1 MGDRTQGFLEI
12 IGGSDTFRQAAYAA
26 LHKYD
31 EYDFPADRMLDD
43 YSGEYLDE
51 VALDWAD
58 ELAERLGAV
67 VDATPVH
74 ERPAWIQVITDAVY
88 EWHGDHYRWLPDLGW
103 HHVAVGNDGN
113 PAIGVDGVAAWLE
126 LPLGEAT
133 EAFAQFLGTAWVK
146 PEVTA

>member
-1 MGDRTQGFLEI
+1 MGDYTRGFLEI

-26 LHKYD
+26 LHAYD
-31 EYDFPADRMLDD
+31 EYDFPADRDLDY
-43 YSGEYLDE
+43 YSGEWLDE

-58 ELAERLGAV
+58 EVKERLARV
-67 VDATPVH
+67 VEETPLT
-74 ERPAWIQVITDAVY
+74 EQPAWILVETEARY
-88 EWHGDHYRWLPDLGW
+88 EWHGDRYRWLPDLGW

-133 EAFAQFLGTAWVK
+133 EAFARFLGTAWVR
-146 PEVTA
+146 PTA